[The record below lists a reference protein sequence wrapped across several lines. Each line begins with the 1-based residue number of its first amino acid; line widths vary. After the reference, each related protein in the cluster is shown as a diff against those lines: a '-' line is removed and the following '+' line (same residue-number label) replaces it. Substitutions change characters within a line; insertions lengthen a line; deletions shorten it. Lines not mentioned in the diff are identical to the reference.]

1 MARKARSNGPQRE
14 GGRLRYVSWII
25 SLLFAVVLI
34 LFAVSNRETVA
45 VSLWPFFQQGLEMPV
60 FLAVLV
66 PLALAFLVGWLAAW
80 WRAGHHRRESRKRA
94 DRIDRLAAEV
104 RRLRAKQD
112 EIDDSQ
118 RRAAEGARL
127 DAASKAA
134 RSAAEQELPTKAE
147 AVGITPAGRPPAAIE
162 SRPH

>member
-1 MARKARSNGPQRE
+1 
-14 GGRLRYVSWII
+14 
-25 SLLFAVVLI
+25 
-34 LFAVSNRETVA
+34 VSNRETVA
-45 VSLWPFFQQGLEMPV
+45 LTFWPFFQQGLELPA

-66 PLALAFLVGWLAAW
+66 PTAVAFLVGWAAAW
-80 WRAGHHRRESRKRA
+80 WHAGHYRREARRQA

-104 RRLRAKQD
+104 RRLRGRQSEMD
-112 EIDDSQ
+112 ESQ

-134 RSAAEQELPTKAE
+134 RSAAEQEMPVKAE